1 MKTKTLWMG
10 LMLSLAGAPLLPVKV
25 QAQDLGAV
33 RQRMEARLAQVDAA
47 KEKGLVGETNRGLL
61 EVRGAAGEGVGK
73 LVEAEN
79 ADRQAAYAAIA
90 RNTQTSPE
98 AVATARARQ
107 IATGSKPGVWLQRE
121 DGGWYR
127 K

>member
-1 MKTKTLWMG
+1 
-10 LMLSLAGAPLLPVKV
+10 MLSLVGTAGLPV
-25 QAQDLGAV
+25 QAQDMGAV

-61 EVRGAAGEGVGK
+61 EARGVEDAGVGK

>member
-1 MKTKTLWMG
+1 MKTLWMG
-10 LMLSLAGAPLLPVKV
+10 MLLSLTGVVALPVAV
-25 QAQDLGAV
+25 RAQDLGGV

-47 KEKGLVGETNRGLL
+47 KEKGQVGETNRGLL
-61 EVRGAAGEGVGK
+61 EARGSTDDAIIK

-107 IATGSKPGVWLQRE
+107 IATGSKSGVWLQRE
-121 DGGWYR
+121 DGAWYR